1 MRTEEDLVH
10 ALRQAAER
18 APQPDLSAALA
29 ARRRRRTRRRTASAA
44 LAVAA
49 VIGVAGVGTTITR
62 GVFTSG
68 GGDGVAVAPVDGPSE
83 VMASMQ
89 ASAEAESR
97 SQEGTPIEKI
107 WPKAIFT
114 MPAKNADG
122 WRYRPITGVSATEVM
137 VNAESAFEKAGAIE
151 IYDSESG
158 TFRKVTDV
166 PTTPGL
172 KRAYSQDVAFDAR
185 SVVWWVNAT
194 GVREIWI
201 APLAGG
207 EARLVATYKGEH
219 QGIEAIA
226 VKGEHIYWS
235 EEDGT
240 VWRLLAEG
248 GTPEK
253 IADGLHLIDWPWAG
267 DVGEREYQKNQTK
280 VVNLETG
287 ETRRIT
293 AAAQTVGLRC
303 GPTWCVAKG
312 LVQRVDGTGARKA
325 DVVSFPLSDYPALDR
340 YVSTGTSVLD
350 LETDSW
356 VTFPKNPDNRWGRG
370 TSSAPSTITYW
381 GATKGEKPD
390 EFRMV
395 NLAAA
400 Q

>member
-1 MRTEEDLVH
+1 M
-10 ALRQAAER
+10 RQAAEL

-49 VIGVAGVGTTITR
+49 VIGVAGVGTTIAR
-62 GVFTSG
+62 DVFTSG

-89 ASAEAESR
+89 ASAEAAESR

-114 MPAKNADG
+114 MPAENAEG

-151 IYDSESG
+151 IYNSESG

-172 KRAYSQDVAFDAR
+172 KWTYPQDVAFDAQ

-207 EARLVATYKGEH
+207 EARLVATHKGEH

-235 EEDGT
+235 EQDGT

-253 IADGLHLIDWPWAG
+253 IADGLHLIDWPWAS
-267 DVGEREYQKNQTK
+267 DVYEREYRKNQTK

-287 ETRRIT
+287 ETRQIT
-293 AAAQTVGLRC
+293 AATEAVGLRC
-303 GPTWCVAKG
+303 GPTWCVAEG
-312 LVQRVDGTGARKA
+312 LVQRVDGTGMRK
-325 DVVSFPLSDYPALDR
+325 VGVSRPLSGSPALDR

-356 VTFPKNPDNRWGRG
+356 VTFPENPNDWLGIG

-381 GATKGEKPD
+381 GATKGSTPD
-390 EFRMV
+390 EFRIV